1 MAMRHILEEQIE
13 RSEKNIAVYRDRLA
27 KLPKGVLYPRK
38 RGDKTYYYLKFRDET
53 GKRVD
58 QYVKADQVD
67 AVRRQLSKRKELL
80 CMIRG
85 LQDDIKI
92 AKKGLR

>member
-1 MAMRHILEEQIE
+1 MAMRQVLIDQIE
-13 RSEKNIAVYRDRLA
+13 RSEKNIEVYMGRVV

-38 RGDKTYYYLKFRDET
+38 RGDKVYYYLKFRDES

-58 QYVKADQVD
+58 QYIRADQVD
-67 AVRRQLSKRKELL
+67 DIRRQLSKRKELL
-80 CMIRG
+80 GMIRT
-85 LQDDIKI
+85 LQEDIKI

>member
-1 MAMRHILEEQIE
+1 MSMRHVLTEQIE
-13 RSEKNIAVYRDRLA
+13 RSEKNIEVYRDRLA

-38 RGDKTYYYLKFRDET
+38 RGDKTYYYLKYRDET

-58 QYVKADQVD
+58 QYIKKDQVD
-67 AVRRQLSKRKELL
+67 LVKRQLEKRKELL
-80 CMIRG
+80 GMIRG

-92 AKKGLR
+92 ARKGVR